1 MAGLSHPH
9 ICTRLRCREPG
20 RHRLPG
26 DGVSRRGDPGPAA
39 RRRER
44 CRWTR
49 RSRSL
54 LPLSQMPWTRRTGK
68 GFSAETT
75 QSAPLTER
83 GSILGTLHYMAPEQ
97 LEGKEADARVDLFS
111 FGAVVYEMVTGT
123 RAFAGDSTASVIAA
137 ILNARPPAMVDLRPI
152 APVELEDAVG
162 VCLAR
167 DPDDRWQ
174 TARDL
179 LRDLRRIARDTA
191 SQGPQIVAVLNWFSE
206 LKARVPTR

>member
-1 MAGLSHPH
+1 
-9 ICTRLRCREPG
+9 
-20 RHRLPG
+20 
-26 DGVSRRGDPGPAA
+26 
-39 RRRER
+39 
-44 CRWTR
+44 
-49 RSRSL
+49 
-54 LPLSQMPWTRRTGK
+54 
-68 GFSAETT
+68 
-75 QSAPLTER
+75 
-83 GSILGTLHYMAPEQ
+83 MAPEQ

>member
-1 MAGLSHPH
+1 
-9 ICTRLRCREPG
+9 
-20 RHRLPG
+20 
-26 DGVSRRGDPGPAA
+26 
-39 RRRER
+39 
-44 CRWTR
+44 
-49 RSRSL
+49 
-54 LPLSQMPWTRRTGK
+54 
-68 GFSAETT
+68 
-75 QSAPLTER
+75 
-83 GSILGTLHYMAPEQ
+83 
-97 LEGKEADARVDLFS
+97 
-111 FGAVVYEMVTGT
+111 MVTGT

-137 ILNARPPAMVDLRPI
+137 ILNASPPAMVDLRPI